1 MKPSLLFSVTALVAT
16 KIGVLNRIPLK
27 QQKQCKYKY
36 RNITVF
42 SNYSIII
49 IIIINIANIKGT
61 TSHQPG
67 AKKDN
72 RKANSTIFAGISGLW
87 QM

>member
-1 MKPSLLFSVTALVAT
+1 MRPSLLFSVTALVAT

-27 QQKQCKYKY
+27 QQKQCNYKY

-42 SNYSIII
+42 SNYSI